1 MTKSSSIIQFHRD
14 STQAGLK
21 HQ

>member
-14 STQAGLK
+14 STQARLK